1 MAHKEP
7 NTANRQRV
15 EGFTQ
20 VAAGQ
25 GKWLQGGDPVT
36 QETSELALGKT
47 LVSPRHLLVSSSEG
61 LQALHSPPPL
71 TWGEAGSDGEAFTCR
86 SPRPHRKVAAMELP
100 GTGPVLGR
108 NNSFLSQVWG
118 WVRQLCVGVAFFS
131 LLFWIMFT
139 ICLNHFYKKIH
150 LQPAPLPTQAFEA
163 V

>member
-71 TWGEAGSDGEAFTCR
+71 TWGEAESDGEAFTCR

-108 NNSFLSQVWG
+108 NNSFLSSGMGLGGAAVCWG
-118 WVRQLCVGVAFFS
+118 GFFLSVVLDNVYNLPQS
-131 LLFWIMFT
+131 LL
-139 ICLNHFYKKIH
+139 
-150 LQPAPLPTQAFEA
+150 
-163 V
+163 